1 MKKRLKLVLLK
12 KAKIEPKVTKMF
24 LILPYV
30 CLKIAEFFFFFLP
43 LHWAELV
50 RVCVCCHSDLN
61 NKPVC
66 VVATSQP

>member
-1 MKKRLKLVLLK
+1 MKKRLKLVVLK

-30 CLKIAEFFFFFLP
+30 CLKIADFFFYFCRYTGQSLC
-43 LHWAELV
+43 
-50 RVCVCCHSDLN
+50 VCVCCHSDLN